1 MNQSTNWLSYYILCV
16 YVRVCVYFKIKYCG
30 HRKGNFIHLHR
41 DDTVKAEYFK
51 NNESAP
57 VNSLTKRD
65 SVSLWQHVYVAD
77 NGAWSC
83 SVCAGSNQGA
93 RSADNGEASSQG

>member
-1 MNQSTNWLSYYILCV
+1 MCACVSILKLNTVGTAKGISFISTGTN
-16 YVRVCVYFKIKYCG
+16 
-30 HRKGNFIHLHR
+30 
-41 DDTVKAEYFK
+41 TVKAEYFK

-65 SVSLWQHVYVAD
+65 SVSLWQHVYVAG